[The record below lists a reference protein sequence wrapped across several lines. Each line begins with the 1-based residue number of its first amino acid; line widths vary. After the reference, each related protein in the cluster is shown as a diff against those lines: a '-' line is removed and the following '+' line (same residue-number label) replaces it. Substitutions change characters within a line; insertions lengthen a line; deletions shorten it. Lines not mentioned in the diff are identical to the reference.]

1 MFHLLI
7 EVLNLQA
14 LGLLQQP
21 GQNARVLLAD
31 FSSKHGCRLC
41 RSEFLLKKQ

>member
-7 EVLNLQA
+7 EVLNLQV

-21 GQNARVLLAD
+21 GQNASIFIA
-31 FSSKHGCRLC
+31 GC
-41 RSEFLLKKQ
+41 FLQEEWMQAL

>member
-7 EVLNLQA
+7 EVLNLQV

-21 GQNARVLLAD
+21 GQNVSAKFIA
-31 FSSKHGCRLC
+31 G
-41 RSEFLLKKQ
+41 

>member
-7 EVLNLQA
+7 EVLNLQV

-21 GQNARVLLAD
+21 GENASAIYCWP
-31 FSSKHGCRLC
+31 SSPVSLGAGFVEVSCC
-41 RSEFLLKKQ
+41 